1 MTVFKILQF
10 WVTIEK
16 FGASTCHSFRILEM
30 VIEALQ
36 IRFSEKSSGWAL
48 RLDFIKIETL
58 KRKNVKLFWMLPK
71 NLSKFQWGSICVW
84 KLLGY
89 SHLNVLSEYCFTRSL
104 GKWTMVP
111 SCFFSEFLAPNQLSK
126 NILPH
131 LISNRHNNKTS
142 FCKLI
147 LDKVK

>member
-58 KRKNVKLFWMLPK
+58 KRKMWN
-71 NLSKFQWGSICVW
+71 C
-84 KLLGY
+84 
-89 SHLNVLSEYCFTRSL
+89 SECCRRI
-104 GKWTMVP
+104 WVN
-111 SCFFSEFLAPNQLSK
+111 FSEGVFVFENYWGTV
-126 NILPH
+126 I
-131 LISNRHNNKTS
+131 
-142 FCKLI
+142 
-147 LDKVK
+147 